1 MMIAAAQ
8 QQQQSAPRMT
18 CTAAKLPAKASK
30 QCGDQRLEAAP
41 RQVKGTT
48 AVHHAGGL
56 KPELATFFDHIEC
69 FSGLGSIRA
78 IWKLSLAAKAAAA
91 ADHTAPWNR
100 DFPNE

>member
-1 MMIAAAQ
+1 MLH
-8 QQQQSAPRMT
+8 R
-18 CTAAKLPAKASK
+18 K
-30 QCGDQRLEAAP
+30 AAP

-91 ADHTAPWNR
+91 AHTELTG
-100 DFPNE
+100 F